1 MKHIKMKKLLVENT
15 PKNHS
20 GEVAK
25 LVSDADKLLTDLINV
40 LDSLKDKA
48 NGGVWYYSGQMAN
61 PYGIKKDKELENLFD
76 ELKEEVKGNL
86 LYNLKRE
93 DRKYLESIKN
103 TVKKIV
109 AKTPSGRMKWT

>member
-1 MKHIKMKKLLVENT
+1 MKHIKMQKLLVENT

-25 LVSDADKLLTDLINV
+25 LVNEADKLLTDLINV
-40 LDSLKDKA
+40 IHSLKQEA

-61 PYGIKKDKELENLFD
+61 PYGIKKNEELENLFD
-76 ELKEEVKGNL
+76 DLKEEIKGNL

-93 DRKYLESIKN
+93 DRKSLESIKN

-109 AKTPSGRMKWT
+109 AKTPNGRMK